1 MAPLFLL
8 FDIDETELRASFRA
22 IAFAELGIFFGDGT
36 TPDSGSGTL
45 LYRGAAFDYAID
57 RALKP
62 KADYHIFCDS
72 DLAATRS
79 AISLKLG
86 AAIASGQYVPA
97 VIKALLLL
105 GESLGTALNAKAA
118 FWQPAIVVSGFGYYA
133 EAVRQ
138 YDDGAAFPSLI
149 SIAFDTSTDEN
160 IRTNG
165 LAWLSGQELV
175 FVRGSLSV
183 SEAMRYV
190 VRLVHDIATNGAV
203 ERMMDVPGMSDSE
216 LLVLSP
222 DVQESV
228 LTARRKL
235 VQNGV
240 NPAG

>member
-8 FDIDETELRASFRA
+8 FDIDEKELRASFRA
-22 IAFAELGIFFGDGT
+22 IAFAELGIFFGDGST
-36 TPDSGSGTL
+36 ASGASGTFI
-45 LYRGAAFDYAID
+45 YRGASFDYAID

-62 KADYHIFCDS
+62 KADHHIFCDS

-79 AISLKLG
+79 AISLNLG
-86 AAIASGQYVPA
+86 AAIASGQHVPA
-97 VIKALLLL
+97 IITALLLL
-105 GESLGTALNAKAA
+105 GESLGSILNARAA
-118 FWQPAIVVSGFGYYA
+118 FWQPAMVVSGFGYYA

-175 FVRGSLSV
+175 FVRDTLSV

-190 VRLVHDIATNGAV
+190 VRLAHDIATNGAV
-203 ERMMDVPGMSDSE
+203 DRMMDVPGMNESE
-216 LLVLSP
+216 LLILSP
-222 DVQESV
+222 DVQERV
-228 LTARRKL
+228 LTARRKF